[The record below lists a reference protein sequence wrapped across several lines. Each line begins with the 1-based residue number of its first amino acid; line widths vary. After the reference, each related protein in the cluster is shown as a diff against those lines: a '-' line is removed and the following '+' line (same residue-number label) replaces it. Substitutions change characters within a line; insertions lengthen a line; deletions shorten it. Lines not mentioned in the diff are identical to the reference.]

1 MPKKLY
7 VGNLS
12 YSATE
17 ESVRDFFSQHG
28 EVTSVKIITDPES
41 GRSRGFCFVEMENA
55 EEAMNALNNQDFE
68 GRAIKIDL
76 ARERPARSGGGGG
89 GGGGGFGG
97 GNRGGGR
104 GFGGGG
110 RGRDRDRDDRGGG
123 RGNHW

>member
-17 ESVRDFFSQHG
+17 ESVRDFFLQHG

-68 GRAIKIDL
+68 GRALKIDL
-76 ARERPARSGGGGG
+76 ARERPPRTGGGGG
-89 GGGGGFGG
+89 GGGHRRGGGFGG
-97 GNRGGGR
+97 G
-104 GFGGGG
+104 
-110 RGRDRDRDDRGGG
+110 RDRGDRGD
-123 RGNHW
+123 RGNRW

>member
-17 ESVRDFFSQHG
+17 ESVRDFFAPHG
-28 EVTSVKIITDPES
+28 EVTSVKIISDPES

-68 GRAIKIDL
+68 GRPLKIDL
-76 ARERPARSGGGGG
+76 ARERQPRTG

-97 GNRGGGR
+97 GQRRG
-104 GFGGGG
+104 GFGGGN
-110 RGRDRDRDDRGGG
+110 RDRGGRG
-123 RGNHW
+123 DRGDRGNRW